1 MAVAIRLR
9 REGTKNRP
17 FYRVIVADKRSPR
30 DGKFI
35 EVIGNYDP
43 RKSGENYQINLDRAE
58 YWVKNGAQPSET
70 VPRII
75 KKARNATVVP
85 EPAPSQISV
94 PDFIQ
99 FLTRQLI
106 TA

>member
-1 MAVAIRLR
+1 MAVSIRLR
-9 REGTKNRP
+9 REGAKNRP

-43 RKSGENYQINLDRAE
+43 RKAGENYQINLDRAD

-70 VPRII
+70 VASII
-75 KKARNATVVP
+75 KKARKKNVALALA
-85 EPAPSQISV
+85 PAPA
-94 PDFIQ
+94 P
-99 FLTRQLI
+99 
-106 TA
+106 AA